1 MNNEDKKQERAIVY
15 VDGFNLHFGIRASII
30 NSEKSKNLSKRCYW
44 LDLQK
49 VAQHLTQERKLISVK
64 YFTARIKGN
73 GAKQQRQTAFLG
85 AIQHYCDKLIIYEG
99 RYLLREMMCSRCRT
113 VTTDIM
119 CPQCQFINHLP
130 EEKKS
135 DVNIASQMLKDA
147 FENSFDVAYLIS
159 GDSDMVPPIEM
170 IRAMNPSKKVI
181 VVFPPLRYSKELA
194 DNADI
199 VLYLFPWIIKKSLL
213 PDEVTKAD
221 GTILRI
227 PDHWQ

>member
-1 MNNEDKKQERAIVY
+1 MNNRDKKQERAIVY
-15 VDGFNLHFGIRASII
+15 IDGFNLHFGLRASTLCQQ
-30 NSEKSKNLSKRCYW
+30 KTKQLSKRCYW

-49 VAQHLTQERKLISVK
+49 VAQHLVQDRELVSVK

-73 GAKQQRQTAFLG
+73 DVKQQRQTAFLG
-85 AIQHYCDKLIIYEG
+85 AIQHYCDKVTIHEG
-99 RYLLREMMCSRCRT
+99 RFLLREMMCSRCRV
-113 VTTDIM
+113 VTTDIL
-119 CPQCQFINHLP
+119 CPKCQHINHLP

-147 FENSFDVAYLIS
+147 FENRFDVAYLIS
-159 GDSDMVPPIEM
+159 GDSDMVPPVEI
-170 IRAMNPSKKVI
+170 IRAMVPPKKVI

-199 VLYLFPWIIKKSLL
+199 VLYLFSWIIKKSLL

-227 PDHWQ
+227 PERWQ